1 MNKKDVV
8 FQPYRKGLQQNR
20 RDKYLPCHAGTNEK
34 QQISAHQEEKFKD
47 IEITVK
53 EGVETPLVNSEEK
66 LDGQY

>member
-1 MNKKDVV
+1 MK
-8 FQPYRKGLQQNR
+8 
-20 RDKYLPCHAGTNEK
+20 K